1 MILSNIY
8 IYIYIYNNEP
18 TGVLNTAHLV
28 LSKPPRNVMLQHW
41 ESHFFTAST
50 ESTVAPLIES
60 HSQANQCLGRV
71 WSFLQ
76 KNGDPPH
83 MVDSHNRGKLMVMYG
98 HSISCVCVYSGHM
111 THCYILVYI
120 IWLICKQH
128 FPKGGRMIISSE
140 HADAASCNLFLWW
153 GCLANLRGSKKSW
166 PMGIPGSNWWRLHR
180 PKNGP
185 YIW

>member
-1 MILSNIY
+1 MGKSWEHGGTNHHQWRFERKKHWTSGLSGLSIVLKYQRIYPEAISIQKACQNVAQKMPQNHPSLKLCTHWNHLSSVPKPCVVPLCSLVDRDSLLMDCDTPQYIY
-8 IYIYIYNNEP
+8 IYTYIYIHIYIYNNEP

-76 KNGDPPH
+76 KNGD
-83 MVDSHNRGKLMVMYG
+83 MQY
-98 HSISCVCVYSGHM
+98 
-111 THCYILVYI
+111 
-120 IWLICKQH
+120 
-128 FPKGGRMIISSE
+128 
-140 HADAASCNLFLWW
+140 
-153 GCLANLRGSKKSW
+153 
-166 PMGIPGSNWWRLHR
+166 
-180 PKNGP
+180 
-185 YIW
+185 